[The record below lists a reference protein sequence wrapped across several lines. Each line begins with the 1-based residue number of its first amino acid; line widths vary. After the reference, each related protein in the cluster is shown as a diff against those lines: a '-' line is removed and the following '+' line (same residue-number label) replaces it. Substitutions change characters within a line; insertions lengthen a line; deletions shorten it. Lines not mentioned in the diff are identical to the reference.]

1 MATVID
7 AQTIRRWI
15 QECARVLAE
24 QRQQLTDL
32 DAAIGDADYGAN
44 MDRGFKAAA
53 TRIESLPA
61 NAPPGSILRTVGMA
75 LMSTIGGSS
84 GPLWGSAFRRAGQVL
99 GEAAEIDGPTLAEA
113 LDQGVQ
119 AMQKLGGARV
129 GDKTMIDALAPA
141 VEALRAGVAGGSSL
155 RDALTAARTAA
166 EVGRDST
173 VQLQARKGRAS
184 YLGERSVGHVDAGAT
199 SAVMLLKAL
208 EEAGRDD
215 APTADTSA

>member
-1 MATVID
+1 MAMD

-15 QECARVLAE
+15 EECARVLAE
-24 QRQQLTDL
+24 QRHQLTDL

-53 TRIESLPA
+53 TRIKGLPTD
-61 NAPPGSILRTVGMA
+61 APPGSILRTVGAA

-84 GPLWGSAFRRAGQVL
+84 GPLWGSAFRRTGQVL
-99 GEAAEIDGPTLAEA
+99 GEATEIDGPTLTEA

-119 AMQKLGGARV
+119 AMQKLGGAQV

-141 VEALRAGVAGGSSL
+141 VEALRVRIEGNASVAE
-155 RDALTAARTAA
+155 ALTAARAAA

-199 SAVMLLKAL
+199 SAVMILKAL
-208 EEAGRDD
+208 EEAVRNESS
-215 APTADTSA
+215 AADTSA